1 MFKQLFRPALLNHID
16 GYNKEKLKADLA
28 AGVTVGVVALPLA
41 MAFAIAS
48 GVPPQAGIFTAI
60 IAGFLVS
67 ALGGS
72 RYQIAGPTGAYIVI
86 VYGIVIEY
94 GFANLLVCTMVSGIL
109 LLLMGVMRLG
119 ALIRFIPVAIVIGFT
134 NGIAVLIMLSQ
145 VKDFLGLDIALPE
158 EFFAKI
164 GAITANIGS
173 TNWCSVVLSTVCVLA
188 IWFWPTAYN
197 ILTTGAALKAQED
210 QPLQKKNLWS
220 ATWKATRSLFNK
232 TMTSTAKIWVWMM
245 RIPAPIAVMILASIA
260 VALLRPFGFSVETVG
275 TRFEGGIPQTLPMF
289 AIPDFSWDG
298 LRKLAAPTMTIALL
312 GAIESLLSARVADA
326 QTDDRHDPNQ
336 ELMAQGIANIVVPF
350 FGGIP
355 ATGAIARTATNI
367 RAGAFSPISGMVHAL
382 VLLLI
387 VLVAAPL
394 ASHIPLAALCAI
406 LIIVA
411 FNMGDW
417 HAFYQMQRFPLHYR
431 IILLSTFFITV
442 IFDLTLAVEVGLILA
457 SLFFIFRV
465 SNLTRIERVAHDGLP
480 DGIACYRLRGSLFFG
495 AVGKIEPLMDVRF
508 NSAKTVLLDMHYVLD
523 IDDTG
528 LDALASLSKTMRKRG
543 GDLILFDLDESVR
556 QSMIRTG
563 FIHDVIG
570 EHYIADDFPSA
581 LALVRSDSEAG
592 LSAEPRM
599 P

>member
-1 MFKQLFRPALLNHID
+1 
-16 GYNKEKLKADLA
+16 
-28 AGVTVGVVALPLA
+28 
-41 MAFAIAS
+41 
-48 GVPPQAGIFTAI
+48 
-60 IAGFLVS
+60 
-67 ALGGS
+67 
-72 RYQIAGPTGAYIVI
+72 
-86 VYGIVIEY
+86 
-94 GFANLLVCTMVSGIL
+94 
-109 LLLMGVMRLG
+109 
-119 ALIRFIPVAIVIGFT
+119 
-134 NGIAVLIMLSQ
+134 
-145 VKDFLGLDIALPE
+145 
-158 EFFAKI
+158 
-164 GAITANIGS
+164 
-173 TNWCSVVLSTVCVLA
+173 
-188 IWFWPTAYN
+188 
-197 ILTTGAALKAQED
+197 
-210 QPLQKKNLWS
+210 
-220 ATWKATRSLFNK
+220 
-232 TMTSTAKIWVWMM
+232 
-245 RIPAPIAVMILASIA
+245 
-260 VALLRPFGFSVETVG
+260 
-275 TRFEGGIPQTLPMF
+275 
-289 AIPDFSWDG
+289 
-298 LRKLAAPTMTIALL
+298 
-312 GAIESLLSARVADA
+312 
-326 QTDDRHDPNQ
+326 
-336 ELMAQGIANIVVPF
+336 MAQGIANIVVPF